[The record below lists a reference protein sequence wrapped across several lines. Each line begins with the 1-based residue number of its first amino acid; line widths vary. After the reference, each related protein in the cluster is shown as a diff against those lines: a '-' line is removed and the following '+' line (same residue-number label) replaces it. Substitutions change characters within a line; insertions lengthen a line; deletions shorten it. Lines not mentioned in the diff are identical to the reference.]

1 MTAKKDIL
9 DALSNWN
16 KALSTAKEETH
27 KASLTT
33 EENAREALSN
43 WRKALSGGI
52 TKDEETI
59 VQTLAKALQSEG
71 EQSLIADIGLAW
83 LRQLVDQFPSPDAMG
98 PLLEAVLPRLVNSQR
113 SVQEIAIVQAWV
125 EGFPSE
131 GGRELAADVRLEYEH
146 LALLLDGFSA
156 EVPNATR
163 PLLEA
168 WRTLHGR

>member
-83 LRQLVDQFPSPDAMG
+83 LRQLVDQFPARMQWAHCWKLSCQG
-98 PLLEAVLPRLVNSQR
+98 WLIRKGR
-113 SVQEIAIVQAWV
+113 S
-125 EGFPSE
+125 
-131 GGRELAADVRLEYEH
+131 RK
-146 LALLLDGFSA
+146 
-156 EVPNATR
+156 
-163 PLLEA
+163 
-168 WRTLHGR
+168 